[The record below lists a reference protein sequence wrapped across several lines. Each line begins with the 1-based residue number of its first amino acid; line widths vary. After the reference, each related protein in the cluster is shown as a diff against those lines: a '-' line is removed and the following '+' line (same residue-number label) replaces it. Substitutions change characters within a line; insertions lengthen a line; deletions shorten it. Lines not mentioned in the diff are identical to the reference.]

1 MKEFI
6 LWGLVLGMM
15 GYGVWVTVASNIEE
29 NRKQREQAEKDKLIA
44 DLQRRAQENEL
55 VIARLTTQDS
65 DEVAHLSAHV
75 ARLEQRIR
83 VLERVVTDRGT
94 VLAHEID
101 ALRDE
106 PVN

>member
-6 LWGLVLGMM
+6 LWGLMILVIG
-15 GYGVWVTVASNIEE
+15 GAAWSTIAGSIEE
-29 NRKQREQAEKDKLIA
+29 NRKNREQAEKDKLIA
-44 DLQRRAQENEL
+44 DLQRRAQESEL

-65 DEVAHLSAHV
+65 DEVAHLSAHIK
-75 ARLEQRIR
+75 RLEQRIR

-106 PVN
+106 AVS

>member
-6 LWGLVLGMM
+6 VGALLIGLIVFMAWITIAANL
-15 GYGVWVTVASNIEE
+15 EE
-29 NRKQREQAEKDKLIA
+29 NRKKREQAEKDKLIA
-44 DLQRRAQENEL
+44 DLQRRAQESEL

-65 DEVAHLSAHV
+65 DEVAHLSAHIK
-75 ARLEQRIR
+75 RLEQRIR

-106 PVN
+106 AVS